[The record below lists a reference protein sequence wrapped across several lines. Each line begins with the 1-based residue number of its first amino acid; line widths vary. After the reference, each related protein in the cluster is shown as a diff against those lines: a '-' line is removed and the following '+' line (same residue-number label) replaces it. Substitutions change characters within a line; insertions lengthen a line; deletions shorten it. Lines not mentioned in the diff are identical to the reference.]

1 MLRTYVRSPLRKL
14 ASMLA
19 ERYLRLGL
27 QIGRHVDGIVDAYFG
42 PPELAAEVEAAPP
55 VDPAALVASADALLE
70 EVDDGW
76 LRDQVGG
83 LRTYAAG
90 LAGEPLSYGDE
101 VEGCYGVRPTHTDE
115 STFAAAHEQLDELL
129 PDEGSLAER
138 YASWRNSMLV
148 PTDRVE
154 AAVGAVM
161 EEARSWTNG
170 FVDLPAGERIDLA
183 VVHDEPWSAFN
194 HYLGD
199 LASRVEVN
207 VDLPI
212 SALGLLQ
219 LAIHET
225 YPGHHAELALKEH
238 HLVRGRGLLEHTIVL
253 VPTPQSLVSEGIAEL
268 AIDLLLDAAP
278 GISTAVPVDFDLPHA
293 LAVERAH
300 EPCRWAAV
308 NAALMLHDQG
318 ADEAAAQAYMERW
331 ALMPSELAAHFVR
344 FATEPTSRTYVL
356 TYSAGRE
363 LCRDYVAGDRTRFA
377 RLLTEQVRVG
387 ELRSGSLG

>member
-1 MLRTYVRSPLRKL
+1 V
-14 ASMLA
+14 LA

-42 PPELAAEVEAAPP
+42 PPELAAEVDGEPP
-55 VDPAALVASADALLE
+55 VEPRALVASAEALLDE
-70 EVDDGW
+70 LDDGW
-76 LRDQVGG
+76 LRDQVSG
-83 LRTYAAG
+83 LCTYAAA
-90 LAGEPLSYGDE
+90 LAGEPHSYADE

-115 STFAAAHEQLDELL
+115 SVFAAAHEQLEELL
-129 PDEGSLAER
+129 PGNGSLAER
-138 YASWRNSMLV
+138 YAAWRNSMLV
-148 PTDRVE
+148 PAERVE
-154 AAVGAVM
+154 AAVATVM
-161 EEARSWTNG
+161 EEARSCTNDL
-170 FVDLPAGERIDLA
+170 VDLPAGERIDLA
-183 VVHDEPWSAFN
+183 VVRDEPWLAFN

-199 LASRVEVN
+199 LKSRVEIN
-207 VDLPI
+207 VGLPI
-212 SALGLLQ
+212 SALDLLG

-268 AIDLLLDAAP
+268 AVDLVLDGVP
-278 GISTAVPVDFDLPHA
+278 GLSSAVPVEFDLPHA
-293 LAVERAH
+293 LAVQHAH

-318 ADEAAAQAYMERW
+318 AAETTAQAYIERW
-331 ALMPSELAAHFVR
+331 SLMPPELAAHLVR

-363 LCRDYVAGDRTRFA
+363 LCRDYVAGHRTRFA
-377 RLLTEQVRVG
+377 RLLTEQVGVG
-387 ELRSGSLG
+387 VLRRGGLG

>member
-1 MLRTYVRSPLRKL
+1 
-14 ASMLA
+14 MLA

-42 PPELAAEVEAAPP
+42 PPELAAEVEGEPRVAPT
-55 VDPAALVASADALLE
+55 ALVASADALLDE
-70 EVDDGW
+70 LEDGW
-76 LRDQVGG
+76 LRDQVSG
-83 LRTYAAG
+83 LRTYAAA
-90 LAGEPLSYGDE
+90 LAGEPLSYADE

-115 STFAAAHEQLDELL
+115 SVFATAHEQLEELL
-129 PDEGSLAER
+129 PGDGSLAER
-138 YASWRNSMLV
+138 YAAWRNSMLV
-148 PTDRVE
+148 PPEGVE
-154 AAVGAVM
+154 AAVAAVV

-170 FVDLPAGERIDLA
+170 LVDLPAGERINLA
-183 VVHDEPWSAFN
+183 IVHDEPWSAFN
-194 HYLGD
+194 HYLGN
-199 LASRVEVN
+199 LESRVEVN

-212 SALGLLQ
+212 SAFGLLG

-268 AIDLLLDAAP
+268 AIDLVLDGAP
-278 GISTAVPVDFDLPHA
+278 AISTAVPIDFDLPHA
-293 LAVERAH
+293 LAVDRAH

-308 NAALMLHDQG
+308 NAALMLHDEG
-318 ADEAAAQAYMERW
+318 AAETAAQAYMERW
-331 ALMPSELAAHFVR
+331 ALMPPELAAHFVR

-387 ELRSGSLG
+387 ELRGGGLG

>member
-1 MLRTYVRSPLRKL
+1 
-14 ASMLA
+14 MLA

-42 PPELAAEVEAAPP
+42 PRELAAEVEGEPP
-55 VDPAALVASADALLE
+55 VEPSALVVSADALLDDLE
-70 EVDDGW
+70 DGW
-76 LRDQVGG
+76 LRDQVSG
-83 LRTYAAG
+83 LRTYAAA
-90 LAGEPLSYGDE
+90 LAGEPLSYADE
-101 VEGCYGVRPTHTDE
+101 VEGCYGVRPIHTDE
-115 STFAAAHEQLDELL
+115 SIFAAAHEQLEELL
-129 PDEGSLAER
+129 PGDGSLAER
-138 YASWRNSMLV
+138 YAAWRNSMLV
-148 PTDRVE
+148 PAEQVE
-154 AAVGAVM
+154 AAVAAVV
-161 EEARSWTNG
+161 ERARSWTNG
-170 FVDLPAGERIDLA
+170 LVDLPAGERIELA
-183 VVHDEPWSAFN
+183 VVHDEPWAAFN

-199 LASRVEVN
+199 LASRVEIN
-207 VDLPI
+207 VSLPI

-238 HLVRGRGLLEHTIVL
+238 HLVRGRNLLEHTIVL

-268 AIDLLLDAAP
+268 AVDLVLEGEPEL
-278 GISTAVPVDFDLPHA
+278 STAVPVEFDLPQA

-318 ADEAAAQAYMERW
+318 AAETAAQAYMERW
-331 ALMPSELAAHFVR
+331 ALMPPELAAHFIR

-363 LCRDYVAGDRTRFA
+363 LCRDYFAGDRTRFA

-387 ELRSGSLG
+387 ELGRGGLG